1 MDIDLSTVAIQILN
15 TLVLFLILRWLL
27 FKPVTEFL
35 NKRKD
40 VIQETMSQAEQSREE
55 ALLLKNNYEQKLRE
69 ARNEAQQIVQ
79 TAHKQGQNQHD
90 EMVSEAKQD
99 AQKIRERAK
108 AEIEMQKDQALVY
121 LRDEMATLA
130 VAAAGQVIGQELNHE
145 SHKQLVDQFIGR
157 MGEADEK

>member
-1 MDIDLSTVAIQILN
+1 MDIELSTVAIQIIN

-35 NKRKD
+35 DKRKSL
-40 VIQETMSQAEQSREE
+40 IQETMTQAEQSKED

-69 ARNEAQQIVQ
+69 ARNEAHQIVE
-79 TAHKQGQNQHD
+79 TAHKQGQHQHD
-90 EMVSEAKQD
+90 EIIGEAKQE

-108 AEIEMQKDQALVY
+108 TEIDMQRDQALVY

-130 VAAAGQVIGQELNHE
+130 VAAAGQVIGQELNNE
-145 SHKQLVDQFIGR
+145 NHKQLVDKFIER
-157 MGEADEK
+157 MGEADEE